1 MRCFF
6 YIGLAVLILG
16 MAGCSTK
23 KNNFFTRQYHRLATR
38 YNVYF
43 NGNEAL
49 KAGEKKMERNHKED
63 YTNLLPVFVSNNEQ
77 TRALCSGDM
86 DYAVEKAVKAIDKH
100 SITAK
105 PKRRKNKDSKNYE
118 NFRKKKEFNDQIA
131 QCYLLLGK
139 AYFYKKKYT
148 IANNTFRYIQRQY
161 PEDKNLMTEVQ
172 LWLFRSLTEMGRY
185 DEAAPLTAALD
196 GARLRRS
203 QREIYAAA
211 RTDFYVRQTL
221 YSEAIP
227 AAENLVKECKSMKR
241 KPRYNF
247 MLSQLYLKEH
257 QDAQALAALKKA
269 VRFNFNYEMVFNAK
283 INMALA
289 YQSGD
294 EGVRKKLEKMLR
306 DSRNEEYQ
314 DRIYYALA
322 SIEEKQGNQE
332 GAVELYWKS
341 VRSSVDNDNQKSL
354 SFLKLGDYYYQ
365 RKDYVPAHSCYDSCM
380 YFMDSRVE
388 GYEQLKT
395 LVGNLTDLVTQLNT
409 IQQQDSLQQL
419 AAMPE
424 AQRNA
429 VIDSIIQEIKDETR
443 RQQELERQAQ
453 LERNFYQRNDMLS
466 RNNAFNQT
474 AGSGGDWYFYNPMT
488 VSLGKN
494 DFKRKWGRR
503 KLEDNWRRQNKAMVD
518 FADESGLLAEEKEQ
532 GGEKPD
538 VTSRD
543 YYLKNIPLTEEQLA
557 ASEKKIEEAY
567 YRAGELYLY
576 TFQDPEKA
584 LACFQA
590 FIRRFPESNNITLGY
605 YLAYDA
611 AVKAKQTTEAE
622 SLKNDL
628 IRKFPESDFSR
639 ALQDPEYFR
648 KVDYDLQQVD
658 RMYAEAYDLYQR
670 VYYNEALVRCE
681 DILKKYPENKRMA
694 HVLFLRA
701 MCMVNLRPV
710 EESRVAL
717 NEVLEAKPDKNIR
730 TVVNGILA
738 SLDVGDK
745 PVLYA
750 DAEMADAR
758 YLQSVR
764 NWVFDEEGKPEE
776 KEGDREN
783 PYRADKTGEYAV
795 FILLPEEMK
804 TMQLLQL
811 QSRLAF
817 IHAALNAGKKAKETR
832 EYETKKEDL
841 WYKATALKISPF
853 EGYEEAETY
862 LNRIGTDKVL
872 LKNFRGKRY
881 RIFAISGANFD
892 VLKRLK
898 DEEQYVDF
906 FIGNY
911 FSDRGQGEILT
922 GRQGAAAH
930 LFRYEDT
937 DKHNFVLMV
946 PYRQVNVKKLAELLH
961 GLEPAFAIEKATYDD
976 EYEMIVVKNVGT
988 QGQSMEYLELVA
1000 RSQDIFER
1008 ISRIPARQFTITPGN
1023 LEILLENQNIEEYM
1037 KFFED
1042 NYRKNRSGEV
1052 GVADG
1057 DFVYAKNVAHK
1068 FLLFYPNTIDPFKL
1082 KAAFEEFN
1090 FSGLSVN
1097 NLRYDDTHDCLVVSG
1112 FNNKEAAMRY
1122 FHNAVGNRKLF
1133 KALRAVDYRNFVISD
1148 SNLETMQEKMEVE
1161 KYLVFFKK
1169 YYLE

>member
-1 MRCFF
+1 MKCFF

-16 MAGCSTK
+16 TAGCSTK
-23 KNNFFTRQYHRLATR
+23 RNNFFTRQYHRLTTR

-49 KAGEKKMERNHKED
+49 KAGVKKMEQNHRED

-100 SITAK
+100 SITVK
-105 PKRRKNKDSKNYE
+105 PRRRKNKDSKNYE
-118 NFRKKKEFNDQIA
+118 SFRKKKEFNDQIA
-131 QCYLLLGK
+131 ACYLLLGK

-148 IANNTFRYIQRQY
+148 MANNTFRYIQRQY
-161 PEDKNLMTEVQ
+161 PEDKALMTEVQ

-196 GARLRRS
+196 GTKLKRP
-203 QREIYAAA
+203 QREMYAAA
-211 RTDFYVRQTL
+211 RTDFYVRQGL
-221 YSEAIP
+221 YPEAIP
-227 AAENLVKECKSMKR
+227 AAENLVNVCKSMKR

-289 YQSGD
+289 YQAGN

-306 DSRNEEYQ
+306 DSRNEEYR

-332 GAVELYWKS
+332 KAVELYWKS

-354 SFLKLGDYYYQ
+354 SFLKLGNYYYQ
-365 RKDYVPAHSCYDSCM
+365 GKDYVPAQSCYDSCM
-380 YFMDSRVE
+380 YFMDSRAE

-409 IQQQDSLQQL
+409 IQRQDSLQRL
-419 AAMPE
+419 AGLPE
-424 AQRNA
+424 TQRNA
-429 VIDSIIQEIKDETR
+429 VIDSIIQEIKDEAK

-453 LERNFYQRNDMLS
+453 LERNFYQRNDMLG
-466 RNNAFNQT
+466 RNNAFNQGAT
-474 AGSGGDWYFYNPMT
+474 SGGDWYFYNPMT

-518 FADESGLLAEEKEQ
+518 FADDGELLAEEAGEE
-532 GGEKPD
+532 GEKAD
-538 VTSRD
+538 VTSRE
-543 YYLKNIPLTEEQLA
+543 YYLKDIPLTEEQRE

-576 TFQDPEKA
+576 TFNDPEKA
-584 LACFQA
+584 LDCFRA

-611 AVKAKQTTEAE
+611 ATKAGKTTEAE
-622 SLKNDL
+622 TLKSEL
-628 IRKFPESDFSR
+628 IRKFPESDFAR

-648 KVDYDLQQVD
+648 KVEHDLQQVD
-658 RMYAEAYDLYQR
+658 RMYAQAYDLYNR
-670 VYYNEALVRCE
+670 VYYRDALALCE
-681 DILKKYPENKRMA
+681 DILKRYPENKRMS
-694 HVLFLRA
+694 HILFLRA
-701 MCMVNLRPV
+701 MCQVNLLPA
-710 EESRVAL
+710 EEARIAL
-717 NEVLEAKPDKNIR
+717 NRVLEAKPDKNIR

-745 PVLYA
+745 PVMYA

-758 YLQSVR
+758 YLRSVR
-764 NWVFDEEGKPEE
+764 NWVFDEEGKPETRNE
-776 KEGDREN
+776 DREN
-783 PYRADKTGEYAV
+783 PYRADKTGEYTV
-795 FILLPEEMK
+795 LILLPEEMK

-811 QSRLAF
+811 QSRLVF
-817 IHAALNAGKKAKETR
+817 IHAALNAGKKAKEIR
-832 EYETKKEDL
+832 DYETKKEEL
-841 WYKATALKISPF
+841 WYKTTALKISPF

-872 LKNFRGKRY
+872 LKNLKGKRY
-881 RIFAISGANFD
+881 RIFAISRANFD
-892 VLKRLK
+892 ILKRLK

-911 FSDRGQGEILT
+911 FEDRGQGEILT
-922 GRQGAAAH
+922 GRQGTAAH
-930 LFRYEDT
+930 LFKYEDT
-937 DKHNFVLMV
+937 EKHNFVLMV
-946 PYRQVNVKKLAELLH
+946 PYRQVNVKKLAEILH
-961 GLEPAFAIEKATYDD
+961 TLEPAFTLEKATYDD
-976 EYEMIVVKNVGT
+976 EYEMVVVKNVGT
-988 QGQSMEYLELVA
+988 QVQSMEYLELVA
-1000 RSQDIFER
+1000 RNRDIFER
-1008 ISRIPARQFTITPGN
+1008 LSGIPARQFTVTQGN
-1023 LEILLENQNIEEYM
+1023 LEILLENQNIEDYM

-1068 FLLFYPNTIDPFKL
+1068 FVLFYPNTVDPFKL
-1082 KAAFEEFN
+1082 KTVFEEFN
-1090 FSGLSVN
+1090 FAGLSVN

-1112 FNNKEAAMRY
+1112 FNNKDEAMRY
-1122 FHNAVGNRKLF
+1122 FNNAVDNRKLF
-1133 KALRAVDYRNFVISD
+1133 KTLRNADYRNFVISD
-1148 SNLETMQEKMEVE
+1148 SNLETMQEKMQIEQ
-1161 KYLVFFKK
+1161 YLLFFKK